1 MKKPD
6 DITYLKYLDWKKD
19 DFNINEVLCA
29 LVERN
34 QDFRK
39 TELFRTKKSKDIN
52 RLVDMGNVMV
62 ENHYDSLLTVEGNV
76 DKDTLPGLEDI
87 LKRSYEYTSKQMVKE
102 LRKGGMQIRR

>member
-1 MKKPD
+1 MALSEQLDNNGNMVINGRTIEEYVNDMANMQSIAVPD
-6 DITYLKYLDWKKD
+6 FSDVTASVVGQL
-19 DFNINEVLCA
+19 E
-29 LVERN
+29 
-34 QDFRK
+34 
-39 TELFRTKKSKDIN
+39 SKG
-52 RLVDMGNVMV
+52 MGNVMV